1 MLLRLYPY
9 LPARLHLFNCTVLK
23 KQFVPLMYR
32 IAPVY
37 FHYVA
42 LSRHYYWVY
51 VQSLFSTL
59 RISYL
64 LVQIIDHSSI
74 PLITADDVS

>member
-1 MLLRLYPY
+1 MS
-9 LPARLHLFNCTVLK
+9 
-23 KQFVPLMYR
+23 R

-51 VQSLFSTL
+51 VQLLFSTL

-64 LVQIIDHSSI
+64 LVQITDHSSI